1 MKFPVLERE
10 NGNFW
15 NDAFPGKLPPKS
27 FISRDFSHQL
37 WVVYAWHFFIFSF
50 VIWHKR
56 RRRTYVQEGYFPKKI
71 MFSHKNGIFCKR
83 ELWTSLAA
91 AAALS
96 SCCCVKTVYGIWIY
110 TSVFITVFCH
120 VDHETLG
127 VMAEC
132 RNQNFIFTLYM
143 IILLAFK
150 KKRCQKNSDVLFLF
164 FSSFFIILFLRPPW
178 SLVSWCWLL
187 VCTAARA
194 ASDDAVLPS
203 DDYQNREER
212 RQNKVWREEARSINH
227 AADRVF

>member
-1 MKFPVLERE
+1 
-10 NGNFW
+10 
-15 NDAFPGKLPPKS
+15 
-27 FISRDFSHQL
+27 
-37 WVVYAWHFFIFSF
+37 
-50 VIWHKR
+50 
-56 RRRTYVQEGYFPKKI
+56 

-143 IILLAFK
+143 IIFYWHSKRRDLKRIPMFYSYSSWSDADCWYVLLLVLLPTILFG
-150 KKRCQKNSDVLFLF
+150 VLFCLPT
-164 FSSFFIILFLRPPW
+164 II
-178 SLVSWCWLL
+178 
-187 VCTAARA
+187 
-194 ASDDAVLPS
+194 
-203 DDYQNREER
+203 R
-212 RQNKVWREEARSINH
+212 RIEIEKKEGREEARSINH